1 MVEVPR
7 RLICTALAA
16 VALTAA
22 GTAAAQALQ
31 ASGSCRDGQ
40 PHGAYQLLGRDGTL
54 RVAGAFNRGKRTSS
68 FIFWSSRGVR
78 IAQIPYD
85 EGQWSG
91 TLSLWY
97 ADAARGRDPQPKL
110 EAAYTAGRRN
120 GETRSWHANGKPRGV
135 FTYERGVLVSA
146 RAWSVAG
153 APLGDAAARE
163 LAARDAGTDERYY
176 ESLEAIVN
184 AHPPRC
190 DEAGAPPRSANA
202 RRTRPSA

>member
-1 MVEVPR
+1 MVEIPR
-7 RLICTALAA
+7 RLIGTALAA
-16 VALTAA
+16 VALAAA

-31 ASGSCRDGQ
+31 ASGSCRDGL
-40 PHGAYQLLGRDGTL
+40 PHGAYQLLGRDGAL

-97 ADAARGRDPQPKL
+97 ADTARRRDPQQKL
-110 EAAYTAGRRN
+110 EAVYAAGRRN
-120 GETRSWHANGKPRGV
+120 GETRSWHANGKPRAL
-135 FTYERGVLVSA
+135 FLYEQGTLVDA

-153 APLGDAAARE
+153 APLTDAAARA
-163 LAARDAGTDERYY
+163 LAARDAEADERYY

-190 DEAGAPPRSANA
+190 DEAAAPARSAGAGRNHPP
-202 RRTRPSA
+202 T